1 MSVEAF
7 GGDGSGVEE
16 GRHDAD
22 GRIVLAGEMERRP
35 LAPPAGRRGGIPGLL
50 AGVGL
55 FGEQVDCLAP
65 SGLVAELLVCSTL
78 IAKSLHVTCTRI
90 QLSIVGTICGMW
102 YVPLRRDKRKDTNLH
117 IMCWVRETFVQAK
130 KNGPRHIHSSNLST
144 NDIWGEGGNNYVQSA
159 HLVDAAKHGGKVS
172 GKASSREKD
181 ENWCR
186 YVLLAFRLIEIE
198 RGYQ

>member
-16 GRHDAD
+16 GRHNAD

-65 SGLVAELLVCSTL
+65 PGLVAELLVCSTL

-90 QLSIVGTICGMW
+90 QLSIVGTICGMCHCGE
-102 YVPLRRDKRKDTNLH
+102 TN
-117 IMCWVRETFVQAK
+117 AK
-130 KNGPRHIHSSNLST
+130 IRTGTSCV
-144 NDIWGEGGNNYVQSA
+144 G
-159 HLVDAAKHGGKVS
+159 
-172 GKASSREKD
+172 
-181 ENWCR
+181 
-186 YVLLAFRLIEIE
+186 
-198 RGYQ
+198 

>member
-1 MSVEAF
+1 MSIEAF

-65 SGLVAELLVCSTL
+65 PGLVAELRIHCSSS
-78 IAKSLHVTCTRI
+78 IFIVSIEHCT
-90 QLSIVGTICGMW
+90 GTRRHAR
-102 YVPLRRDKRKDTNLH
+102 YVPLRRDERKDTNRH
-117 IMCWVRETFVQAK
+117 MMCWVRETFCTGERH
-130 KNGPRHIHSSNLST
+130 GPRLICTHQTYHQPTAS
-144 NDIWGEGGNNYVQSA
+144 GGREPTTTGTTCSPCGCREA
-159 HLVDAAKHGGKVS
+159 WWKSKRKS
-172 GKASSREKD
+172 KAQQEKKKITGAD
-181 ENWCR
+181 NCTS
-186 YVLLAFRLIEIE
+186 YAF
-198 RGYQ
+198 QTD

>member
-65 SGLVAELLVCSTL
+65 PGLVAELLICSTL
-78 IAKSLHVTCTRI
+78 PNITRGMYAY
-90 QLSIVGTICGMW
+90 SIEHCRQDVM
-102 YVPLRRDKRKDTNLH
+102 YVPLRRDKRQTQRYEPAHDVLGKDSICTGK
-117 IMCWVRETFVQAK
+117 IY
-130 KNGPRHIHSSNLST
+130 GPRHGQSSELST
-144 NDIWGEGGNNYVQSA
+144 NEIWGEGANNYRYNMLTLWMPRSMV
-159 HLVDAAKHGGKVS
+159 
-172 GKASSREKD
+172 EKQAQQ
-181 ENWCR
+181 EKR
-186 YVLLAFRLIEIE
+186 R
-198 RGYQ
+198 

>member
-1 MSVEAF
+1 MSIEAF

-65 SGLVAELLVCSTL
+65 PGLVAELRIHCSSS
-78 IAKSLHVTCTRI
+78 IFIVSIEHCT
-90 QLSIVGTICGMW
+90 GTRRHAR
-102 YVPLRRDKRKDTNLH
+102 YVPLRRDKRKDRYEPAHDVLGKRNILYRRKTRTKTYMH
-117 IMCWVRETFVQAK
+117 A
-130 KNGPRHIHSSNLST
+130 SNLSST
-144 NDIWGEGGNNYVQSA
+144 NGIWWEGANNYRYNMLTLWMPRSMV
-159 HLVDAAKHGGKVS
+159 
-172 GKASSREKD
+172 EK
-181 ENWCR
+181 
-186 YVLLAFRLIEIE
+186 
-198 RGYQ
+198 